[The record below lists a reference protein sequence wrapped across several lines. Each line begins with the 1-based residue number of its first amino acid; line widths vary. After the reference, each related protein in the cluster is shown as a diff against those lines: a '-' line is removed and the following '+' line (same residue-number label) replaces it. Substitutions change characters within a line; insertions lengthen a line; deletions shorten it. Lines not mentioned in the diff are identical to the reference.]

1 MAVVNVDLNGRRK
14 SLKMPLDVLVKR
26 SGVPRRTVVRLLRGR
41 MDAVPFGFVQN
52 VGRVLG
58 LTLGDPTLEPEELR
72 RHEAQRKAR
81 LLVRLTQG
89 TMGLEAQAVASEVL
103 EQLEAQTVARLL
115 AGPGRKLWSE

>member
-1 MAVVNVDLNGRRK
+1 
-14 SLKMPLDVLVKR
+14 
-26 SGVPRRTVVRLLRGR
+26 

-58 LTLGDPTLEPEELR
+58 LTLGGPTIEPEELR

-89 TMGLEAQAVASEVL
+89 TMGLEAQAVADEVIQ
-103 EQLEAQTVARLL
+103 QLEAQTVARLL